1 MLERL
6 RQARVWPEAS
16 PPTESVG
23 GILPGMVVG
32 PMPMLVSPDTA
43 DLQTVKELV
52 EESEKLGLLC
62 HPRSNDAVVEG
73 ADSVN
78 VGGCDQTASKV
89 QKAQGWARLTADE
102 RKQLLLHKAGKHTK
116 SRYELLLHV
125 ALNRRKVAT

>member
-16 PPTESVG
+16 PPTDPAG
-23 GILPGMVVG
+23 GMLPGMVVG

-43 DLQTVKELV
+43 DLQTVKDLV

-62 HPRSNDAVVEG
+62 RPSSSGIVEG
-73 ADSVN
+73 TDTVS

-89 QKAQGWARLTADE
+89 QNAQGWARLTANE

-125 ALNRRKVAT
+125 ALNRRKLAA